1 MLMRFFKIVFLV
13 GLACFANAM
22 AFCANDDKTYMM
34 NLYGENEVITGEYA
48 DSLAVTCN
56 NGIFVGTQQNG
67 VRIYKGIPY
76 AQQPVGDLRWRPAAE
91 ALPDTTVRQAYY
103 YGKSPIQTEW
113 ASELASYYE
122 QGEDCLYLNVW
133 THANDTLQNLPVVVF
148 IHGGS
153 YGWGGTSDP
162 LYDGQNFV
170 EAHPD
175 VIYVTI
181 GYRTGI
187 MGFIDLW
194 AVDSV
199 GEYKESCNL
208 GLLDQIEALKWIQ
221 KNIAAF
227 GGDPAN
233 VTLCGQ
239 GSGAGCVSLL
249 TIMEQARGLMRRVI
263 IESGTV
269 ALTYSKLE
277 CQPLTK
283 LLLKETKAT
292 CMADLLKLSTADLKK
307 INENLNG
314 YANYPMRDGFVLP
327 EDLYGAY
334 ESSEMDVDMLI
345 GTNADEFRYWITE
358 VGGMAAYKMML
369 PILFSNNT
377 STMQDI
383 DRKISDEFIN
393 RRKTKKVWR
402 ISDYYND
409 VVYRIPA
416 TNQAVA
422 NSKKNANT
430 YMYYWTYPSTKKNL
444 KACQGV
450 ELPFVLNN
458 LDQNI
463 FDEESVDSSMAKMV
477 QSLWINFIKT
487 GNPST
492 DKIAWEPFNEKTRQT
507 MYIQDKECKM
517 VKDPMAAQRKRLESL
532 PKYYLN
538 GNDNANTL
546 RMPWIYKLAATSAT
560 IIGVGVLVT
569 LIICL

>member
-1 MLMRFFKIVFLV
+1 MRLGKISVFLFFV
-13 GLACFANAM
+13 CFFSTLFAENG
-22 AFCANDDKTYMM
+22 DKQYMQDM
-34 NLYGENEVITGEYA
+34 YGVNEVIVGEYP
-48 DSLAVTCN
+48 DSLAAVCH
-56 NGIFVGTQQNG
+56 NGIFVGTKKNG
-67 VRIYKGIPY
+67 VTVYKGIPY
-76 AQQPVGDLRWRPAAE
+76 AQQPVGALRWRPAPE
-91 ALPDTTVRQAYY
+91 ALPDTTVRQALY

-133 THANDTLQNLPVVVF
+133 THANDTLKNLPVVVF

-162 LYDGQNFV
+162 LYEGQNFV

-175 VIYVTI
+175 VIFVSI

-199 GEYKESCNL
+199 GDYKESCNL

-227 GGDPAN
+227 GGDPSN
-233 VTLCGQ
+233 VTLFGQ
-239 GSGAGCVSLL
+239 GAGAGCVSLL
-249 TIMEQARGLMRRVI
+249 TIMEQARGLMKRVI
-263 IESGTV
+263 MESGSV

-292 CMADLLKLSTADLKK
+292 SMDDLLKLSTDELKEV
-307 INENLNG
+307 NEHLNG

-327 EDLYGAY
+327 EDLYAAY
-334 ESSEMDVDMLI
+334 ENGNSDVDMLI
-345 GTNADEFRYWITE
+345 GTNEDEFRYWITE
-358 VGGMAAYKMML
+358 VGGMSAYKMML
-369 PILFSNNT
+369 PILFANNT
-377 STMQDI
+377 GEMTSTDKNI
-383 DRKISDEFIN
+383 ADDFIN
-393 RRKTKKVWR
+393 RRKIKKVWR
-402 ISDYYND
+402 ITDFYTD

-416 TNQAVA
+416 INQAEA
-422 NSKKNANT
+422 NSKKNKNT
-430 YMYYWTYPSTKKNL
+430 FMYCWTFPSTKKNL
-444 KACQGV
+444 RACQGV
-450 ELPFVLNN
+450 ELPYVMNN
-458 LDQNI
+458 LDQNV
-463 FDEESVDSSMAKMV
+463 FDEEIVDSSMAKNI
-477 QSLWINFIKT
+477 QSMWVNFIKT

-492 DKIAWEPFNEKTRQT
+492 GDIVWEPYTEKSRYT
-507 MYIQDKECKM
+507 MMLNKNCKLE
-517 VKDPMAAQRKRLESL
+517 KDPMASQRKRLESM
-532 PKYYLN
+532 PNYYLN

-546 RMPWIYKLAATSAT
+546 RMPWIYKLAATSAA
-560 IIGVGVLVT
+560 IIGAGVVIT